1 MTYDIVTSRQFEE
14 VIGVLGSNESIR
26 YCRVFLEAWR
36 LLERSKGLKC
46 RRSVVRVDVFDGT
59 SRPSAYLMIPE
70 HSPIVLNCRR
80 FLKMVE
86 EESYD

>member
-1 MTYDIVTSRQFEE
+1 MTYDIVTSRQFAE
-14 VIGVLGSNESIR
+14 VIGALGSNESVR

-46 RRSVVRVDVFDGT
+46 RRPVIRVDVFDGT

-70 HSPIVLNCRR
+70 HSPIVLNCRK

-86 EESYD
+86 EDSYD